1 METILPSDQQEETSP
16 DHGEPQYID
25 YDSGWGTLDELNEWE
40 NAQFEEWRVVG
51 NLVGQL
57 IEAMPTGSFLH
68 IQYGDTAAGT
78 DAPYARATS
87 GSNGVACEIVSN
99 LGLSPHGWRLST
111 HWLSDNGW
119 SAPSPEN
126 TNWLK
131 AGVPR
136 TEAAA
141 KILNAI
147 QFGRV
152 PVEATELRW
161 SVGRV
166 PDHSGPSRGVT
177 LNDALQGVVQTL
189 QNAG

>member
-1 METILPSDQQEETSP
+1 M
-16 DHGEPQYID
+16 EPQYID
-25 YDSGWGTLDELNEWE
+25 YDSGWGTLEKLNEWE
-40 NAQFEEWRVVG
+40 NAQFEEWRLVG
-51 NLVGQL
+51 NLVGRL

-78 DAPYARATS
+78 AAPYARATS

-99 LGLSPHGWRLST
+99 LGFSPHGWRLST
-111 HWLSDNGW
+111 HWLCDNGW

-141 KILNAI
+141 KILSAI

-166 PDHSGPSRGVT
+166 PGDSGPSSGVT
-177 LNDALQGVVQTL
+177 LHDALQGVVQTL
-189 QNAG
+189 QNAS